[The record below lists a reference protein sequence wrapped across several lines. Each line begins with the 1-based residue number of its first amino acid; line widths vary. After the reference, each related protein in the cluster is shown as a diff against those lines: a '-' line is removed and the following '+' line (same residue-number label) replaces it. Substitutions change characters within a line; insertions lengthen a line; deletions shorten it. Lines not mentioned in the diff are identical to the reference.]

1 MNKSKTAPF
10 LLPYDMLKCP
20 TVGLKIALVHRQE
33 QWRSSMS
40 LDTMNKH
47 FNQTTTTATKTVT
60 TNRFTSQML
69 SLTAGMF

>member
-10 LLPYDMLKCP
+10 LLPYDI
-20 TVGLKIALVHRQE
+20 LKIALVHRQE